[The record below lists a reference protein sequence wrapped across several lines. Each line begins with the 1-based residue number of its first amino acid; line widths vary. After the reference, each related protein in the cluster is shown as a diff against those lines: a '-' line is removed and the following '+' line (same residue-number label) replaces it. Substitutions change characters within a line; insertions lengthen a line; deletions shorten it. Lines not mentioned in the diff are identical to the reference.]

1 MKMKSS
7 KGMLATTVGI
17 FAGFACLAGVLGISN
32 VKLETTDLALIIA
45 LSISILVPLIST
57 NAESQKDSC
66 KKQNNSL

>member
-1 MKMKSS
+1 MKKKSS
-7 KGMLATTVGI
+7 KGMVAVTVGI
-17 FAGFACLAGVLGISN
+17 VAGFACLLGLLGISK
-32 VKLETTDLALIIA
+32 VELETTDLALIIA

>member
-1 MKMKSS
+1 MKSS

-17 FAGFACLAGVLGISN
+17 LAGFACLAGVIGISN

-45 LSISILVPLIST
+45 LSISILVPLVST

-66 KKQNNSL
+66 NNQNHTL